1 MNEAMTFLMTLY
13 LSNRLTAFYSF
24 LEQNSIVNYSG
35 TLKIIEKVNK
45 YNTNGN
51 VNVMPQLGGN
61 FQSTSQQTSQVISI
75 LQLTFHHI

>member
-13 LSNRLTAFYSF
+13 LNNWLLRKGDSFLQF
-24 LEQNSIVNYSG
+24 LEQKCIENYSG

-61 FQSTSQQTSQVISI
+61 F
-75 LQLTFHHI
+75 